1 MEEKVNCAV
10 IDIGSN
16 SVRLMLWA
24 GGKTLY
30 KKIQTTRLGR
40 GLEGGGVLLPD
51 AIERTAIAVRD
62 FAEEGRAAGA
72 AVMAFATAAVRT
84 ASNGAAF
91 CEKVKALCGIVVD
104 VVSGQDE
111 ARLAVLGALGNR
123 DGGIV
128 DIGGASTEIC
138 LVKGGKAI
146 FSRSL
151 DVGAVRLFDAC
162 GEDMEKI
169 LTRVEGEIA
178 CLPRAEGSPVYAV
191 GGTAATL
198 AGLKLQ
204 LTHYDPERLQDTI
217 LRRDQV
223 GKTAQRLF
231 SLPLEER
238 KKLKGMDPSRADIL
252 GGAAVLL
259 EKIMEKM
266 DLAEVRFSDRDNLEG
281 YLALKGQV

>member
-1 MEEKVNCAV
+1 MNCAV

-24 GGKTLY
+24 DGKTLY
-30 KKIQTTRLGR
+30 KKILTTRLGR
-40 GLEGGGVLLPD
+40 GLEGKGVLSPD
-51 AIERTAIAVRD
+51 AMERTALAVRD
-62 FAEEGRAAGA
+62 LAEEGRKAGA
-72 AVMAFATAAVRT
+72 KVMAFATAAVRT
-84 ASNGAAF
+84 ASNGGEF
-91 CEKVKALCGIVVD
+91 CEKVKALCGVGVD

-111 ARLAVLGALGNR
+111 ARLAVLGALGDR

-138 LVKGGKAI
+138 LVKSGKTI

-169 LTRVEGEIA
+169 LTRVEGEIS
-178 CLPRAEGSPVYAV
+178 CLPRAEGGLFYAV

-204 LTHYDPERLQDTI
+204 LTRYAPERLQDA
-217 LRRDQV
+217 LLGREWV
-223 GKTAQRLF
+223 AETARKLF
-231 SLPLEER
+231 SIPLEER
-238 KKLKGMDPSRADIL
+238 RKLKGMDPSRADIL

-281 YLALKGQV
+281 YLALKGLI